1 MVWNDLELEKYRG
14 IDDSNDKGHGN
25 KLNSNRVVRFLTFLQ
40 SHAIVWQKDVDVK
53 RVKINKTK
61 LNWIFERFSDTSV
74 EHTGSELS
82 VKRKKGLKSQK
93 CVETNAVSSELE

>member
-25 KLNSNRVVRFLTFLQ
+25 KLNSNLVVRFLTFLQ

-61 LNWIFERFSDTSV
+61 LN
-74 EHTGSELS
+74 
-82 VKRKKGLKSQK
+82 
-93 CVETNAVSSELE
+93 